1 MALFFTVTQL
11 YGSGDEV
18 NILANKINN
27 EFSLAVKSYFS
38 RVFVVVVVLFVC
50 FVLFCFSSA
59 FTSVTSLILVPLF
72 FF

>member
-27 EFSLAVKSYFS
+27 EFSLAIKSYFS
-38 RVFVVVVVLFVC
+38 RVFWGFLFVC

-59 FTSVTSLILVPLF
+59 FTSVISLILVPLF